1 MTSTE
6 EHDKIANNDYGS
18 ADETAKLLSE
28 VSSKIPKASSF
39 NGPSVTNTQTNSQ
52 TTTSSS
58 TPSKP
63 VLIRQ
68 DRTSTYLASPQLSG
82 TGANLGGSEESE
94 DPRGEDNPLQKSA
107 PDVLIHQHSTP
118 KISISNSNGGENM
131 QLVPVVPTTRCRTCR
146 RSSTSPTSII
156 HLDRSAS
163 KDSGWANTK
172 DTNHGYLRPHLFVHH
187 HSSALPPVLITGSPT
202 HNSRIIR
209 QSSQPEAST
218 LCGAHCTHAPQASS
232 LRQLKETNDGISGIA
247 CDALRIS
254 GAMRPFK
261 QGVLLCPQTLSQS
274 RRKRLRRAFTDATSD
289 TLTYVRT

>member
-6 EHDKIANNDYGS
+6 EHDKIANNEYGS
-18 ADETAKLLSE
+18 ADETAKLLTE

-39 NGPSVTNTQTNSQ
+39 NGPSSVTNTQTNSQ

-68 DRTSTYLASPQLSG
+68 DRTSTYLASPQLSV

-94 DPRGEDNPLQKSA
+94 DQRGDDNPLQKSA
-107 PDVLIHQHSTP
+107 PDVQIHQHSTP
-118 KISISNSNGGENM
+118 KISISHI
-131 QLVPVVPTTRCRTCR
+131 PVVPITRCRTCR

-209 QSSQPEAST
+209 QSSQPESSMCSGT
-218 LCGAHCTHAPQASS
+218 CTHASQASS

-247 CDALRIS
+247 VDALRVSFVVYMIS
-254 GAMRPFK
+254 TESIY
-261 QGVLLCPQTLSQS
+261 LHYTTNIHIL
-274 RRKRLRRAFTDATSD
+274 FTD
-289 TLTYVRT
+289 

>member
-6 EHDKIANNDYGS
+6 EHDKVANNDYGS
-18 ADETAKLLSE
+18 ADETAKLLTE

-107 PDVLIHQHSTP
+107 PDVLLHQHSTP

-131 QLVPVVPTTRCRTCR
+131 QLVPVNPTTRCRTCR

-172 DTNHGYLRPHLFVHH
+172 EPNHGYLRPHLFVHH

-218 LCGAHCTHAPQASS
+218 LCGAHCTHASQASS
-232 LRQLKETNDGISGIA
+232 LRQLKENDGISGIA
-247 CDALRIS
+247 CDALRVSI
-254 GAMRPFK
+254 FK
-261 QGVLLCPQTLSQS
+261 FLQRFL
-274 RRKRLRRAFTDATSD
+274 
-289 TLTYVRT
+289 